1 MVYNHRVYFFITKS
15 LKMENKIE
23 MREAHIAEVGQI
35 WKIIQQ
41 AIERRKNEG
50 STQWQN
56 GYPNQDT
63 IESDIS
69 KNFGYVLTVDGDIA
83 VYTALILNNE
93 PAYSSIEGA
102 WLSTGE
108 FVVIHRVA
116 VDEKFFGKGLVKI
129 LFDKIEE
136 FTKKQG
142 IQSIKVDTN
151 YDNIA
156 MLKIL
161 ESKGYS
167 YCGEVML
174 AGGMRKAFEKI
185 II

>member
-23 MREAHIAEVGQI
+23 MREAHISEVGQI

-129 LFDKIEE
+129 LFDK
-136 FTKKQG
+136 T
-142 IQSIKVDTN
+142 SPTS
-151 YDNIA
+151 
-156 MLKIL
+156 L
-161 ESKGYS
+161 E
-167 YCGEVML
+167 
-174 AGGMRKAFEKI
+174 RK
-185 II
+185 